1 MALST
6 PPVVAESTRPSTG
19 STTTFLGARQR
30 AEACDVALMR
40 FGGDDRRSD
49 DDDVAAAALLF
60 SKRRLLDRRQH
71 ERYGDHHRHEADPDD
86 RAKFGSAR
94 VNSSEQGPL
103 VDVGAP
109 RWRHTF
115 RPPLQPPRN
124 PPIIPPR
131 NNDRCARFSLPTS
144 NAARKSHVTTKVTAH
159 DPRDPRFLHPP

>member
-1 MALST
+1 
-6 PPVVAESTRPSTG
+6 
-19 STTTFLGARQR
+19 
-30 AEACDVALMR
+30 MR

-49 DDDVAAAALLF
+49 DDVVAAAALLF

-103 VDVGAP
+103 VSVGTP

-115 RPPLQPPRN
+115 SPPLQPLRN
-124 PPIIPPR
+124 PLIIPPC

-144 NAARKSHVTTKVTAH
+144 NAARKPHVTAKPTTH
-159 DPRDPRFLHPP
+159 NPRDPHFLHPP